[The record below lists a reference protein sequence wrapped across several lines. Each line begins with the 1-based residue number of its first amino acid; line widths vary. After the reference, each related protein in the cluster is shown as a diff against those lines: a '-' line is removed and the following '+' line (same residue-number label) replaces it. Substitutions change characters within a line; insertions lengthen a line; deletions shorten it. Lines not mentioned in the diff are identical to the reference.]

1 MKRRIRILCRCEL
14 NVVFE
19 GGFDSYLEA
28 DELVALLLEALDDL
42 THDATLDTIGLDGD
56 EGPLEPGAGKTS
68 VGHLVVSLDRGEACE

>member
-1 MKRRIRILCRCEL
+1 M
-14 NVVFE
+14 FGG

-42 THDATLDTIGLDGD
+42 THDATLDTIRLDGD

-68 VGHLVVSLDRGEACE
+68 VGHLVVSFDRGEACE

>member
-1 MKRRIRILCRCEL
+1 MKRRIRILCRFSRTSSL
-14 NVVFE
+14 